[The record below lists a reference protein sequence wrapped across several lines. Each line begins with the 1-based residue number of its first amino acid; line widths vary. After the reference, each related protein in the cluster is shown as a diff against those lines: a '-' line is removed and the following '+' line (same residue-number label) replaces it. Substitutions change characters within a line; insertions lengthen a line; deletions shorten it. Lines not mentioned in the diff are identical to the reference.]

1 MPVPSGPPPR
11 PETRLESETE
21 VREALHALEIE
32 AETPSVASF
41 QPTQRPT
48 VPLLVVC
55 DDGKRTGEVVRIR
68 GLRYTIGRTEGDLLL
83 GADELVTARHAE
95 IVCQRVGG
103 GYRWVVADLQS
114 RNGLY
119 VRVHRSYLADGTEF
133 LVGQGRYRFDLPAAV
148 GGGETTDL
156 IPGLSDGSG
165 TRGQES
171 ASEMRPMLTELT
183 ATGPGARIPLLSE
196 AWIGTEEGCVVR
208 RPHDPFVAA
217 RHVLLSYDPKKRAWR
232 AANNR
237 TENGLWVRVSQI
249 AVSRE
254 CSFQIGEQR
263 FRLTVSG

>member
-1 MPVPSGPPPR
+1 MPAPPGPPR
-11 PETRLESETE
+11 PETRVESETE
-21 VREALHALEIE
+21 VRDALDALEVE
-32 AETPSVASF
+32 AEPAAVAAF
-41 QPTQRPT
+41 RPTQRPP

-68 GLRYTIGRTEGDLLL
+68 GLTFTIGRTEGDLLL
-83 GADELVTARHAE
+83 GADELVSARHAE

-119 VRVHRSYLADGTEF
+119 VRVHRTELADGTEF
-133 LVGQGRYRFDLPAAV
+133 LVGQGRYRFDLPPAV

-156 IPGLSDGSG
+156 VPGLADGSG
-165 TRGQES
+165 TRGQDS
-171 ASEMRPMLTELT
+171 AAELRPMLTELT
-183 ATGPGARIPLLSE
+183 ATGPGARIPLLAE
-196 AWIGTEEGCVVR
+196 TWIGSAEGCAVR
-208 RPHDPFVAA
+208 RPHDPFAA
-217 RHVLLSYDPKKRAWR
+217 PRHVRLAYDPKRRAWR

-237 TENGLWVRVSQI
+237 TENGLWVRVPQI

-263 FRLTVSG
+263 FRLTVRG